1 MQKDTNSG
9 LSFPTGKIW
18 FNDHE
23 SAVSPIINF
32 EIIFTLA
39 SLLFYWAG
47 ASIILLA
54 WLFVQAILMLIFVS
68 CLILNPQLLMSG
80 KIYLALQK
88 IQGIGEKNKKIY
100 TVEEGEIVQ
109 PLRDAKTISAS
120 AKIVKPREKK

>member
-1 MQKDTNSG
+1 MNSSNSG
-9 LSFPTGKIW
+9 LSFPTGKVW

-47 ASIILLA
+47 AEYILVFWLSLQGLIILIFTLCLA
-54 WLFVQAILMLIFVS
+54 F
-68 CLILNPQLLMSG
+68 NPQLLMSG

-88 IQGIGEKNKKIY
+88 LTGIGEKNKNKY

-109 PLRDAKTISAS
+109 PLSVAQTLNFFRN
-120 AKIVKPREKK
+120 